1 MRPERSAPLTAGY
14 VSEPY
19 WWDGVE
25 FPAASA
31 ERPPAEADIVV
42 VGAGYTGLAV
52 AFEAARAGRAVVVVD
67 RDDPVRGASS
77 RSGGMVLPGLKFDL
91 TTTLAMANGRALWDE
106 TVRAVEDL
114 AALVAEQH
122 VECDWRRSGH
132 AELAHHPRAAR
143 HFESVARSF
152 RSIGEDARYLGREE
166 LATEVGSAR
175 FHGGLVVGRSAALHP
190 AKWAAALQSMAT
202 AAGASVIGRCG
213 ARRVTG
219 EPGGYRVD
227 TARGPI
233 RAREV
238 VVATNATTDGTLSP
252 WLGRRILRVGSYII
266 ATEPLDPGLAAS
278 LIPGG
283 RMLFDSRNF
292 LSYWRLSPDGR
303 RMLFGGRTSFAPT
316 TVERARERL
325 YQVMTQVHPQLAGVA
340 VDRAWGGDVALT
352 YDRMPHLGRHPA
364 TGVVYAMGYCGSGVA
379 LATHFG
385 RAVARYLVG
394 DGDLGPF
401 SRLRWPVVPSPARVP
416 GMLPIAG
423 LWYQARDAIG
433 V

>member
-1 MRPERSAPLTAGY
+1 MRPDRSAPLTAGY

-25 FPAASA
+25 FPAASS
-31 ERPPAEADIVV
+31 ERPPAETDIVV
-42 VGAGYTGLAV
+42 IGAGYTGLAA

-67 RDDPVRGASS
+67 RDDPIRGASS

-114 AALVAEQH
+114 AALVVEYR

-132 AELAHHPRAAR
+132 VELAHHPRAAR

-152 RSIGEDARYLGREE
+152 LSIGEDARYLGIEE
-166 LATEVGSAR
+166 LGAEVGSGR
-175 FHGGLVVGRSAALHP
+175 FHGGLVVERSAALHP
-190 AKWAAALQSMAT
+190 AKWAVALQSMAM

-213 ARRVTG
+213 ARRVTADS
-219 EPGGYRVD
+219 GGYRVD

-238 VVATNATTDGTLSP
+238 VRATNATTDETLSP

-316 TVERARERL
+316 TAERARDRL
-325 YQVMTQVHPQLAGVA
+325 YQVMTRVHPQLAGVA

-352 YDRMPHLGRHPA
+352 YDRMPHIGRHPA

-394 DGDLGPF
+394 EGDLGPF
-401 SRLRWPVVPSPARVP
+401 ARLRWPAVPPPARVR
-416 GMLPIAG
+416 GLLPIAG